1 MRSVSALIITALFC
15 CRAIAQMA
23 PTEVGLK
30 IISETLIAKLDRS
43 LLQES
48 PVFSPDGRRV
58 AYVVKNGGKSL
69 LSG

>member
-1 MRSVSALIITALFC
+1 
-15 CRAIAQMA
+15 MA